1 MNIISKFLLI
11 IFLFLLFQT
20 KSYSQASADSTEIT
34 IDSVITKV
42 EIFENKIL
50 NSEISFIIDQ
60 IKINNKS
67 INVEPKNKE
76 SYNVNLNER
85 DTLEIALSINSN
97 DEIIFNYFFNDN
109 QNYRIL
115 NNGKIVYDKA
125 SKKIYF
131 DFIPD
136 NNQALNKFITWNL
149 FANNLSGEISKYNLT
164 IEITNLDYPPKIL
177 NKQIDKIIREKY
189 NFVYIPIISD
199 GDNGVLFSLDT
210 DAPINEFNPID
221 GKISWTIDPNQIKVL
236 EKTFSFIMKVYK
248 KNNPEKFDTDTFKII
263 YSEKNYAPIFGKT
276 SKWVVEEGKY
286 HEYKIPVEDPNVNDS
301 FVIENVGAQFPR
313 DMILDSKNK
322 MIKFRPDYE
331 HVTKSNGSQNYNLQ
345 LKATD
350 ISGLSSQNSLEVVV
364 LNSLNPEKVQEKINI
379 LLKELTNQQ
388 NELDGIN
395 ENLKWIEAK
404 SKNNRK
410 IRTFSAAGITFL
422 GGVVGVLASNSEVSR
437 KGFRLAGPI
446 IGASGAVLS
455 VFNEVLSGEDNEI
468 KNLLQETIKLQSNVI
483 AKYDRLKYFK
493 DSKNNT
499 DFENQEVDLLIRTI
513 ENDRESLNKNLFTIS
528 ENYKRII
535 SEKRIKNILL
545 KK

>member
-11 IFLFLLFQT
+11 IFLFLLFET
-20 KSYSQASADSTEIT
+20 KSYSQASGDSTKIT
-34 IDSVITKV
+34 IDSITTKV
-42 EIFENKIL
+42 EIFQNKIS

-60 IKINNKS
+60 IKVNNES
-67 INVEPKNKE
+67 IKIEPKNKQ
-76 SYNVNLNER
+76 SYNVKLNER
-85 DTLEIALSINSN
+85 DTLEIELSISSN
-97 DEIIFNYFFNDN
+97 NEIIFNYFFNDN

-131 DFIPD
+131 DFIP
-136 NNQALNKFITWNL
+136 NNTQAQNKFITWNL
-149 FANNLSGEISKYNLT
+149 FANNLSGGIAKYNLT

-189 NFVYIPIISD
+189 IFDYIPIISD
-199 GDNGVLFSLDT
+199 GDDGVLFSLDT

-388 NELDGIN
+388 NKLDGIN

-410 IRTFSAAGITFL
+410 IRTFSAAAITFL

-513 ENDRESLNKNLFTIS
+513 ENDRETLNKNLFTIS

>member
-236 EKTFSFIMKVYK
+236 EKTFSFVMKVYK

-322 MIKFRPDYE
+322 MIKFSPDYE

-350 ISGLSSQNSLEVVV
+350 ISGLSSQSTLEVVV

-410 IRTFSAAGITFL
+410 IRTFSAAAITFL

>member
-34 IDSVITKV
+34 IDSVTTKV
-42 EIFENKIL
+42 EIFQDKIS

-109 QNYRIL
+109 QNYRVL

-350 ISGLSSQNSLEVVV
+350 ISGLSSQSTLEVVV

-410 IRTFSAAGITFL
+410 IRTFSAAAITFL

>member
-11 IFLFLLFQT
+11 IFLFLLFET
-20 KSYSQASADSTEIT
+20 KSYSQASGDSTEIT
-34 IDSVITKV
+34 IDSITTKV
-42 EIFENKIL
+42 EIFQNKIS

-60 IKINNKS
+60 IKVNNES
-67 INVEPKNKE
+67 IKIEPKNKQ
-76 SYNVNLNER
+76 SYNVKLNER
-85 DTLEIALSINSN
+85 DTLEIELSISSN
-97 DEIIFNYFFNDN
+97 NEIIFNYFFNDN
-109 QNYRIL
+109 QNYRVL
-115 NNGKIVYDKA
+115 KNGKIVYDKA

-131 DFIPD
+131 DFIP
-136 NNQALNKFITWNL
+136 NNTQAQNKFITWNL
-149 FANNLSGEISKYNLT
+149 FANNLSGGIAKYNLT

-189 NFVYIPIISD
+189 IFDYIPIISD
-199 GDNGVLFSLDT
+199 GDDGVLFSLET
-210 DAPINEFNPID
+210 DAPINEFNPIN
-221 GKISWTIDPNQIKVL
+221 GKISWTIDPNEIKVL
-236 EKTFSFIMKVYK
+236 EKTFSFFMKVYK
-248 KNNPEKFDTDTFKII
+248 VNNPEKFDSDTFKII
-263 YSEKNYAPIFGKT
+263 YSEKNYAPVFGKT
-276 SKWVVEEGKY
+276 SKWIVEEGKY

-322 MIKFRPDYE
+322 MIKFSPDYE

-388 NELDGIN
+388 NKLDGIN

-410 IRTFSAAGITFL
+410 IRTFSAAAITFL

-483 AKYDRLKYFK
+483 AKYNRLKYFK

-513 ENDRESLNKNLFTIS
+513 ENDRETLNKNLFTIS

>member
-20 KSYSQASADSTEIT
+20 KSYSQASVDSTEIT

-350 ISGLSSQNSLEVVV
+350 ISGLSSQSTLEVVV

-410 IRTFSAAGITFL
+410 IRTFSAAAITFL

>member
-11 IFLFLLFQT
+11 IFLFLLFET
-20 KSYSQASADSTEIT
+20 KSYSQASGDSTEIT
-34 IDSVITKV
+34 IDSITTKV
-42 EIFENKIL
+42 EIFQNKIS

-60 IKINNKS
+60 IKVNNES
-67 INVEPKNKE
+67 IKIEPKNKQ
-76 SYNVNLNER
+76 SYNVKLNER
-85 DTLEIALSINSN
+85 DTLEIELSISSN
-97 DEIIFNYFFNDN
+97 NEIIFNYFFNDN
-109 QNYRIL
+109 QNYRVL

-189 NFVYIPIISD
+189 IFDYIPIISD
-199 GDNGVLFSLDT
+199 GDDGVLFSLET

-221 GKISWTIDPNQIKVL
+221 GKISWTIDPNEIKVL
-236 EKTFSFIMKVYK
+236 EKTFSFFMKVYK
-248 KNNPEKFDTDTFKII
+248 VNNPEKFDSDTFKII
-263 YSEKNYAPIFGKT
+263 YSEKNYAPVFGKT
-276 SKWVVEEGKY
+276 SKWIVEEGKY

-322 MIKFRPDYE
+322 MIKFSPDYE

-388 NELDGIN
+388 NKLDGIN

-410 IRTFSAAGITFL
+410 IRTFSAAAITFL

-513 ENDRESLNKNLFTIS
+513 ENDRETLNKNLFTIS

>member
-20 KSYSQASADSTEIT
+20 KSYSQASVDSTEIT
-34 IDSVITKV
+34 IDSVTTKV
-42 EIFENKIL
+42 EIFQDKIS

-109 QNYRIL
+109 QNYRVL

-149 FANNLSGEISKYNLT
+149 FANNLSGEIGKYNLT

-236 EKTFSFIMKVYK
+236 EKTFSFVMKVYK

-350 ISGLSSQNSLEVVV
+350 ISGLSSQSTLEVVV

-410 IRTFSAAGITFL
+410 IRTFSAAAITFL

>member
-11 IFLFLLFQT
+11 IFLFLLFET
-20 KSYSQASADSTEIT
+20 KSYSQASGDSTEIT
-34 IDSVITKV
+34 IDSITTKV
-42 EIFENKIL
+42 EIFQNKIS

-60 IKINNKS
+60 IKVNNES
-67 INVEPKNKE
+67 IKIEPKNKQ
-76 SYNVNLNER
+76 SYNVKLNER
-85 DTLEIALSINSN
+85 DTLEMELSISSN
-97 DEIIFNYFFNDN
+97 NEIIFNYFFNDN
-109 QNYRIL
+109 QNYRVL

-131 DFIPD
+131 DFIP
-136 NNQALNKFITWNL
+136 NNTQAQNKFITWNL
-149 FANNLSGEISKYNLT
+149 FANNLSGGIAKYNLT

-189 NFVYIPIISD
+189 IFDYIPIISD
-199 GDNGVLFSLDT
+199 GDDGVLFSLET

-221 GKISWTIDPNQIKVL
+221 GKISWTIDPNEIKVL
-236 EKTFSFIMKVYK
+236 EKTFSFFMKVYK
-248 KNNPEKFDTDTFKII
+248 VNNPEKFDSDTFKII
-263 YSEKNYAPIFGKT
+263 YSEKNYAPVFGKT
-276 SKWVVEEGKY
+276 SKWIVEEGKY

-301 FVIENVGAQFPR
+301 FKIENVGAQFPR

-322 MIKFRPDYE
+322 MIKFSPDYE

-388 NELDGIN
+388 NKLDGIN

-410 IRTFSAAGITFL
+410 IRTFSAAAITFL

>member
-11 IFLFLLFQT
+11 IFLFLLFET
-20 KSYSQASADSTEIT
+20 KSYSQASGDSTEIT
-34 IDSVITKV
+34 IDSITTKV
-42 EIFENKIL
+42 EIFQNKIS

-60 IKINNKS
+60 IKVNNES
-67 INVEPKNKE
+67 IKIEPKNKQ
-76 SYNVNLNER
+76 SYNVKLNER
-85 DTLEIALSINSN
+85 DTLEMELSISSN
-97 DEIIFNYFFNDN
+97 NEIIFNYFFNDN
-109 QNYRIL
+109 QNYRVL

-131 DFIPD
+131 DFIP
-136 NNQALNKFITWNL
+136 NNTQAQNKFITWNL
-149 FANNLSGEISKYNLT
+149 FANNLSGGIAKYNLT

-189 NFVYIPIISD
+189 IFDYIPIISD
-199 GDNGVLFSLDT
+199 GDDGVLFSLET
-210 DAPINEFNPID
+210 DAPINEFNPIN
-221 GKISWTIDPNQIKVL
+221 GKISWTIDPNEIKVL
-236 EKTFSFIMKVYK
+236 EKTFSFFMKVYK
-248 KNNPEKFDTDTFKII
+248 VNNPEKFDSDTFKII
-263 YSEKNYAPIFGKT
+263 YSEKNYAPVFGKT
-276 SKWVVEEGKY
+276 SKWIVEEGKY

-322 MIKFRPDYE
+322 MIKFSPDYE

-388 NELDGIN
+388 NKLDGIN

-410 IRTFSAAGITFL
+410 IRTFSAAAITFL

-513 ENDRESLNKNLFTIS
+513 ENDRETLNKNLFTIS

>member
-20 KSYSQASADSTEIT
+20 KSYSQALGDSTEIVK
-34 IDSVITKV
+34 DSITTKV
-42 EIFENKIL
+42 EIFENERS

-60 IKINNKS
+60 IKVNNKS
-67 INVEPKNKE
+67 ITIEPKDKE
-76 SYNVNLNER
+76 SYNVKLNER
-85 DTLEIALSINSN
+85 DTLEMILSVNSN

-136 NNQALNKFITWNL
+136 NTQALNKFITWNL
-149 FANNLSGEISKYNLT
+149 FANNLSEKIGKYNLT
-164 IEITNLDYPPKIL
+164 IEITNLDYPPRIL

-189 NFVYIPIISD
+189 NFSYIPIISD
-199 GDNGVLFSLDT
+199 GDDGVLFSLDT

-221 GKISWTIDPNQIKVL
+221 GKIIWTIDPNEIKVL

-301 FVIENVGAQFPR
+301 FVIENIGAQFPR
-313 DMILDSKNK
+313 NMILDSKNK
-322 MIKFRPDYE
+322 MIKFNPDYE

-483 AKYDRLKYFK
+483 AKYERLKYFK

>member
-34 IDSVITKV
+34 IDSVTTKV
-42 EIFENKIL
+42 EIFQDKIS

-350 ISGLSSQNSLEVVV
+350 ISGLSSQSTLEVVV

-410 IRTFSAAGITFL
+410 IRTFSAAAITFL

>member
-236 EKTFSFIMKVYK
+236 EKTFSFVMKVYK

-350 ISGLSSQNSLEVVV
+350 ISGLSSQSTLEVVV

-410 IRTFSAAGITFL
+410 IRTFSAAAITFL

>member
-11 IFLFLLFQT
+11 IFLFLLFET
-20 KSYSQASADSTEIT
+20 KSYSQASGDSTEIT
-34 IDSVITKV
+34 IDSITTKV
-42 EIFENKIL
+42 EIFQNKIS

-60 IKINNKS
+60 IKVNNES
-67 INVEPKNKE
+67 IKIEPKNKQ
-76 SYNVNLNER
+76 SYNVKLNER
-85 DTLEIALSINSN
+85 DTLEMELSISSN
-97 DEIIFNYFFNDN
+97 NEIIFNYFFNDN
-109 QNYRIL
+109 QNYRVL

-131 DFIPD
+131 DFIP
-136 NNQALNKFITWNL
+136 NNTQAQNKFITWNL
-149 FANNLSGEISKYNLT
+149 FVNNLSGGIAKYNLT

-189 NFVYIPIISD
+189 IFDYIPIISD
-199 GDNGVLFSLDT
+199 GDDGVLFSLET

-221 GKISWTIDPNQIKVL
+221 GKISWTIDPNEIKVL
-236 EKTFSFIMKVYK
+236 EKTFSFFMKVYK
-248 KNNPEKFDTDTFKII
+248 VNNPEKFDSDTFKII
-263 YSEKNYAPIFGKT
+263 YSEKNYAPVFGKT
-276 SKWVVEEGKY
+276 SKWIVEEGKY

-322 MIKFRPDYE
+322 MIKFSPDYE

-388 NELDGIN
+388 NKLDGIN

-410 IRTFSAAGITFL
+410 IRTFSAAAITFL

-513 ENDRESLNKNLFTIS
+513 ENDRETLNKNLFTIS

>member
-350 ISGLSSQNSLEVVV
+350 ISGLSSQSTLEVVV

-410 IRTFSAAGITFL
+410 IRTFSAAAITFL

>member
-1 MNIISKFLLI
+1 MNVISKFLLI

-20 KSYSQASADSTEIT
+20 KSYSQASGDSTEIT
-34 IDSVITKV
+34 KDNVTTKV
-42 EIFENKIL
+42 EILKK
-50 NSEISFIIDQ
+50 EISNSDIPFIIDR
-60 IKINNKS
+60 IKVNNKS
-67 INVEPKNKE
+67 IKIEPKKQ
-76 SYNVNLNER
+76 SYNVMLNER
-85 DTLEIALSINSN
+85 DTLEMELSINSN

-109 QNYRIL
+109 QNYRVL

-136 NNQALNKFITWNL
+136 NTQALNKFITWNL

-199 GDNGVLFSLDT
+199 GDDDGVLFSLDT

-221 GKISWTIDPNQIKVL
+221 GKISWTIDPNEIKVL
-236 EKTFSFIMKVYK
+236 EKTFSFVMKVYK

-350 ISGLSSQNSLEVVV
+350 ISGLSSQSTLEVVV

-410 IRTFSAAGITFL
+410 IRTFSAAAITFL

-528 ENYKRII
+528 ENYKRIV

>member
-34 IDSVITKV
+34 IDSITTKV

-236 EKTFSFIMKVYK
+236 EKTFSFVMKVYK

-331 HVTKSNGSQNYNLQ
+331 HVIKSNGSQNYNLQ

-350 ISGLSSQNSLEVVV
+350 ISGLSSQSTLEVVV

-410 IRTFSAAGITFL
+410 IRTFSAAAITFL

>member
-11 IFLFLLFQT
+11 IFLFLLFET
-20 KSYSQASADSTEIT
+20 KSYSQASGDSTEIT
-34 IDSVITKV
+34 IDSITTKV
-42 EIFENKIL
+42 EIFQNKIS

-60 IKINNKS
+60 IKVNNES
-67 INVEPKNKE
+67 IKIEPKNKQ
-76 SYNVNLNER
+76 SYNVKLNER
-85 DTLEIALSINSN
+85 DTLEIELSISSN
-97 DEIIFNYFFNDN
+97 NEIIFNYFFNDN
-109 QNYRIL
+109 QNYRVL

-131 DFIPD
+131 DFIP
-136 NNQALNKFITWNL
+136 NNTQAQNKFITWNL
-149 FANNLSGEISKYNLT
+149 FANNLSGGIAKYNLT

-189 NFVYIPIISD
+189 IFDYIPIISD
-199 GDNGVLFSLDT
+199 GDDGVLFSLET

-221 GKISWTIDPNQIKVL
+221 GKISWTIDPNEIKVL
-236 EKTFSFIMKVYK
+236 EKTFSFFMKVYK
-248 KNNPEKFDTDTFKII
+248 VNNPEKFDSDTFKII
-263 YSEKNYAPIFGKT
+263 YSEKNYAPVFGKT
-276 SKWVVEEGKY
+276 SKWIVEEGKY

-322 MIKFRPDYE
+322 MIKFSPDYE

-388 NELDGIN
+388 NKLDGIN

-410 IRTFSAAGITFL
+410 IRTFSAAAITFL

-513 ENDRESLNKNLFTIS
+513 ENDRETLNKNLFTIS

>member
-11 IFLFLLFQT
+11 IFLFLLFET
-20 KSYSQASADSTEIT
+20 KSYSQASGDSTEIT
-34 IDSVITKV
+34 IDSITTKV
-42 EIFENKIL
+42 EIFQNKIS

-60 IKINNKS
+60 IKVNNES
-67 INVEPKNKE
+67 IKIEPKNKQ
-76 SYNVNLNER
+76 SYNVKLNER
-85 DTLEIALSINSN
+85 DTLEIELSISSN
-97 DEIIFNYFFNDN
+97 NEIIFNYFFNDN
-109 QNYRIL
+109 QNYRVL

-131 DFIPD
+131 DFIP
-136 NNQALNKFITWNL
+136 NNTQAQNKFITWNL
-149 FANNLSGEISKYNLT
+149 FANNLSGGIAKYNLT

-189 NFVYIPIISD
+189 IFDYIPIISD
-199 GDNGVLFSLDT
+199 GDDGVLFSLET
-210 DAPINEFNPID
+210 DAPINEFNPIN
-221 GKISWTIDPNQIKVL
+221 GKISWTIDPNEIKVL
-236 EKTFSFIMKVYK
+236 EKTFSFFMKVYK
-248 KNNPEKFDTDTFKII
+248 VNNPEKFDSDTFKII
-263 YSEKNYAPIFGKT
+263 YSEKNYAPVFGKT
-276 SKWVVEEGKY
+276 SKWIVEEGKY

-301 FVIENVGAQFPR
+301 FLIENVGAQFPR

-322 MIKFRPDYE
+322 MIKFSPDYE

-388 NELDGIN
+388 NKLDGIN

-410 IRTFSAAGITFL
+410 IRTFSAAAITFL

-513 ENDRESLNKNLFTIS
+513 ENDRETLNKNLFTIS

>member
-109 QNYRIL
+109 QNYRVL

-350 ISGLSSQNSLEVVV
+350 ISGLSSQSTLEVVV

-410 IRTFSAAGITFL
+410 IRTFSAAAITFL

>member
-11 IFLFLLFQT
+11 IFLFLLFET
-20 KSYSQASADSTEIT
+20 KSYSQASGDSTEIT
-34 IDSVITKV
+34 IDSITTKV
-42 EIFENKIL
+42 EIFQNKIS

-60 IKINNKS
+60 IKVNNES
-67 INVEPKNKE
+67 IKIEPKNKQ
-76 SYNVNLNER
+76 SYNVKLNER
-85 DTLEIALSINSN
+85 DTLEIELSISSN
-97 DEIIFNYFFNDN
+97 NEIIFNYFFNDN
-109 QNYRIL
+109 QNYRVL

-131 DFIPD
+131 DFIP
-136 NNQALNKFITWNL
+136 NNTQAQNKFITWNL
-149 FANNLSGEISKYNLT
+149 FANNLSGGIAKYNLT

-189 NFVYIPIISD
+189 IFDYIPIISD
-199 GDNGVLFSLDT
+199 GDDGVLFSLET
-210 DAPINEFNPID
+210 DAPINEFNSIN
-221 GKISWTIDPNQIKVL
+221 GKISWTIDPNEIKVL
-236 EKTFSFIMKVYK
+236 EKTFSFFMKVYK
-248 KNNPEKFDTDTFKII
+248 VNNPEKFDSDTFKII
-263 YSEKNYAPIFGKT
+263 YSEKNYAPVFGKT
-276 SKWVVEEGKY
+276 SKWIVEEGKY

-322 MIKFRPDYE
+322 MIKFSPDYE

-388 NELDGIN
+388 NKLDGIN

-410 IRTFSAAGITFL
+410 IRTFSAAAITFL

-513 ENDRESLNKNLFTIS
+513 ENDRETLNKNLFTIS

>member
-20 KSYSQASADSTEIT
+20 KSYSQASVDSTEIT
-34 IDSVITKV
+34 IDSVTTKV
-42 EIFENKIL
+42 EIFQDKIS

-85 DTLEIALSINSN
+85 DTLEIALSIDSN

-109 QNYRIL
+109 QNYRVL

-149 FANNLSGEISKYNLT
+149 FANNLSGEIGKYNLT

-236 EKTFSFIMKVYK
+236 EKTFSFVMKVYK

-350 ISGLSSQNSLEVVV
+350 ISGLSSQSTLEVVV

-410 IRTFSAAGITFL
+410 IRTFSAAAITFL

>member
-11 IFLFLLFQT
+11 IFLFLLFET
-20 KSYSQASADSTEIT
+20 KSYSQASGDSTEIT
-34 IDSVITKV
+34 IDSITTKV
-42 EIFENKIL
+42 EIFQNKIS

-60 IKINNKS
+60 IKVNNES
-67 INVEPKNKE
+67 IKIEPKNKQ
-76 SYNVNLNER
+76 SYNVKLNER
-85 DTLEIALSINSN
+85 DTLEIELSISSN
-97 DEIIFNYFFNDN
+97 NEIIFNYFFNDN

-131 DFIPD
+131 DFIP
-136 NNQALNKFITWNL
+136 NNTQAQNKFITWNL
-149 FANNLSGEISKYNLT
+149 FANNLSGGIAKYNLT

-189 NFVYIPIISD
+189 IFDYIPIISD
-199 GDNGVLFSLDT
+199 GDDGVLFSLET
-210 DAPINEFNPID
+210 DAPINEFNPIN
-221 GKISWTIDPNQIKVL
+221 GKISWTIDPNEIKVL
-236 EKTFSFIMKVYK
+236 EKTFSFFMKVYK
-248 KNNPEKFDTDTFKII
+248 VNNPEKFDSDTFKII
-263 YSEKNYAPIFGKT
+263 YSEKNYAPVFGKT
-276 SKWVVEEGKY
+276 SKWIVEEGKY

-322 MIKFRPDYE
+322 MIKFSPDYE

-388 NELDGIN
+388 NKLDGIN

-410 IRTFSAAGITFL
+410 IRTFSAAAITFL

-513 ENDRESLNKNLFTIS
+513 ENDRETLNKNLFTIS

>member
-34 IDSVITKV
+34 IDSVTTKV
-42 EIFENKIL
+42 EIFENKIS

-109 QNYRIL
+109 QNYRVL

-350 ISGLSSQNSLEVVV
+350 ISGLSSQSTLEVVV

-410 IRTFSAAGITFL
+410 IRTFSAAAITFL

>member
-11 IFLFLLFQT
+11 IFLFLLFET
-20 KSYSQASADSTEIT
+20 KSYSQASGDSTEIT
-34 IDSVITKV
+34 IDSITTKV
-42 EIFENKIL
+42 EIFQNKIS

-60 IKINNKS
+60 IKVNNES
-67 INVEPKNKE
+67 IKIEPKNKQ
-76 SYNVNLNER
+76 SYNVKLNER
-85 DTLEIALSINSN
+85 DTLEMELSISSN
-97 DEIIFNYFFNDN
+97 NEIIFNYFFNDN
-109 QNYRIL
+109 QNYRVL

-131 DFIPD
+131 DFIP
-136 NNQALNKFITWNL
+136 NNTQAQNKFITWNL
-149 FANNLSGEISKYNLT
+149 FANNLSGGIAKYNLT

-189 NFVYIPIISD
+189 IFDYIPIISD
-199 GDNGVLFSLDT
+199 GDDGVLFSLET

-221 GKISWTIDPNQIKVL
+221 GKISWTIDPNEIKVL
-236 EKTFSFIMKVYK
+236 EKTFSFFMKVYK
-248 KNNPEKFDTDTFKII
+248 VNNPEKFDSDTFKII
-263 YSEKNYAPIFGKT
+263 YSEKNYAPVFGKT
-276 SKWVVEEGKY
+276 SKWIVEEGKY

-322 MIKFRPDYE
+322 MIKFSPDYE

-388 NELDGIN
+388 NKLDGIN

-410 IRTFSAAGITFL
+410 IRTFSAAAITFL

-513 ENDRESLNKNLFTIS
+513 ENDRETLNKNLFTIS

>member
-11 IFLFLLFQT
+11 IFLFLIFQT

-34 IDSVITKV
+34 IDSVTTKV
-42 EIFENKIL
+42 EIFQDKIS

-410 IRTFSAAGITFL
+410 IRTFSAAAITFL

-513 ENDRESLNKNLFTIS
+513 ENDRETLNKNLFTIS

>member
-1 MNIISKFLLI
+1 
-11 IFLFLLFQT
+11 
-20 KSYSQASADSTEIT
+20 
-34 IDSVITKV
+34 
-42 EIFENKIL
+42 
-50 NSEISFIIDQ
+50 
-60 IKINNKS
+60 
-67 INVEPKNKE
+67 
-76 SYNVNLNER
+76 
-85 DTLEIALSINSN
+85 
-97 DEIIFNYFFNDN
+97 
-109 QNYRIL
+109 
-115 NNGKIVYDKA
+115 
-125 SKKIYF
+125 
-131 DFIPD
+131 
-136 NNQALNKFITWNL
+136 
-149 FANNLSGEISKYNLT
+149 
-164 IEITNLDYPPKIL
+164 
-177 NKQIDKIIREKY
+177 
-189 NFVYIPIISD
+189 
-199 GDNGVLFSLDT
+199 
-210 DAPINEFNPID
+210 
-221 GKISWTIDPNQIKVL
+221 
-236 EKTFSFIMKVYK
+236 MKVYK
-248 KNNPEKFDTDTFKII
+248 VNNPEKFDSDTFKII
-263 YSEKNYAPIFGKT
+263 YSEKNYAPVFGKT
-276 SKWVVEEGKY
+276 SKWIVEEGKY

-388 NELDGIN
+388 NKLDGIN

-410 IRTFSAAGITFL
+410 IRTFSAAAITFL

-513 ENDRESLNKNLFTIS
+513 ENDRETLNKNLFTIS

>member
-11 IFLFLLFQT
+11 IFLFLLFET
-20 KSYSQASADSTEIT
+20 KSYSQASGDSTEIT
-34 IDSVITKV
+34 IDSITTKV
-42 EIFENKIL
+42 EIFQNKIS

-60 IKINNKS
+60 IKVNNES
-67 INVEPKNKE
+67 IKIEPKNKQ
-76 SYNVNLNER
+76 SYNVKLNER
-85 DTLEIALSINSN
+85 DTLEIELSISSN
-97 DEIIFNYFFNDN
+97 NEIIFNYFFNDN
-109 QNYRIL
+109 QNYRVL

-131 DFIPD
+131 DFIP
-136 NNQALNKFITWNL
+136 NNTQAQNKFITWNL
-149 FANNLSGEISKYNLT
+149 FANNLSGGIAKYNLT

-189 NFVYIPIISD
+189 IFDYIPIISD
-199 GDNGVLFSLDT
+199 GDDGVLFSLET

-221 GKISWTIDPNQIKVL
+221 GKISWTIDPNEIKVL
-236 EKTFSFIMKVYK
+236 EKTFSFFMKVYK
-248 KNNPEKFDTDTFKII
+248 VNNPEKFDSDTFKII
-263 YSEKNYAPIFGKT
+263 YSEKNYAPVFGKT
-276 SKWVVEEGKY
+276 SKWIVEEGKY

-388 NELDGIN
+388 NKLDGIN

-410 IRTFSAAGITFL
+410 IRTFSAAAITFL

-513 ENDRESLNKNLFTIS
+513 ENDRETLNKNLFTIS

>member
-34 IDSVITKV
+34 IDSIITKV

-410 IRTFSAAGITFL
+410 IRTFSAAAITFL

>member
-11 IFLFLLFQT
+11 IFLFLLFET
-20 KSYSQASADSTEIT
+20 KSYSQASGDSTEIT
-34 IDSVITKV
+34 IDSITTKV
-42 EIFENKIL
+42 EIFQNKIS

-60 IKINNKS
+60 IKVNNES
-67 INVEPKNKE
+67 IKIESKNKQ
-76 SYNVNLNER
+76 SYNVKLNER
-85 DTLEIALSINSN
+85 DTLEMELSISSN
-97 DEIIFNYFFNDN
+97 NEIIFNYFFNDN

-131 DFIPD
+131 DFIP
-136 NNQALNKFITWNL
+136 NNTQAQNKFITWNL
-149 FANNLSGEISKYNLT
+149 FANNLSGGIAKYNLT

-189 NFVYIPIISD
+189 IFDYIPIISD
-199 GDNGVLFSLDT
+199 GDDGVLFSLET
-210 DAPINEFNPID
+210 DAPINEFNPIN
-221 GKISWTIDPNQIKVL
+221 GKISWTIDPNEIKVL
-236 EKTFSFIMKVYK
+236 EKTFSFFMKVYK
-248 KNNPEKFDTDTFKII
+248 VNNSEKFDSDTFKII
-263 YSEKNYAPIFGKT
+263 YSEKNYAPVFGKT
-276 SKWVVEEGKY
+276 SKWIVEEGKY

-322 MIKFRPDYE
+322 MIKFSPDYE

-388 NELDGIN
+388 NKLDGIN

-410 IRTFSAAGITFL
+410 IRTFSAAAITFL

-513 ENDRESLNKNLFTIS
+513 ENDRETLNKNLFTIS

>member
-20 KSYSQASADSTEIT
+20 KSYSQASVDSTEIT
-34 IDSVITKV
+34 IDSVTTKV
-42 EIFENKIL
+42 EIFQDKIS

-109 QNYRIL
+109 QNYRVL
-115 NNGKIVYDKA
+115 NNGKIIYDKA

-149 FANNLSGEISKYNLT
+149 FANNLSGKIGKYNLT
-164 IEITNLDYPPKIL
+164 IEITDLDYPPRIL

-189 NFVYIPIISD
+189 TFSYIPIISD
-199 GDNGVLFSLDT
+199 GDDGVLFSLDT

-221 GKISWTIDPNQIKVL
+221 GKIIWTIDPNEIKVL
-236 EKTFSFIMKVYK
+236 EKTFSFVMKVYK

-301 FVIENVGAQFPR
+301 FVIENIGAQFPR
-313 DMILDSKNK
+313 NMILDSKNK
-322 MIKFRPDYE
+322 MIKFSPDYE